1 MATGVPNVSNNDAFA
16 ARNFAIEVDGT
27 MIAQFTE
34 LSGLTSE
41 MDVTELKEN
50 GPDGKLIIKKIP
62 GAHKTPT
69 LTLKRAK
76 NVSMELYKWHKA
88 ALDGKVKEA
97 RKNGSVI
104 LYDYQAGEIAGR
116 ELGRPGV
123 DEVPAGN
130 LAGLVVIENHRA
142 VLSGFLDLAVEGR
155 LVPLVEL
162 HRDVLR
168 SLEGERRR
176 LVRAGDLLDDQLA
189 VGAVLFEL
197 RDIHL
202 GSQPAEL
209 GELRDHRAVN
219 LNREVTGSERIVVGD
234 IRNASCHLSLLIR

>member
-1 MATGVPNVSNNDAFA
+1 MATGVPNVSSNDAFA

-104 LYDYQAGEIAGR
+104 LYDYQAGEIAR
-116 ELGRPGV
+116 WNFMNAWPPKLSTASLT
-123 DEVPAGN
+123 AGSN
-130 LAGLVVIENHRA
+130 A
-142 VLSGFLDLAVEGR
+142 VATHDTHSGM
-155 LVPLVEL
+155 
-162 HRDVLR
+162 
-168 SLEGERRR
+168 
-176 LVRAGDLLDDQLA
+176 
-189 VGAVLFEL
+189 
-197 RDIHL
+197 
-202 GSQPAEL
+202 
-209 GELRDHRAVN
+209 
-219 LNREVTGSERIVVGD
+219 
-234 IRNASCHLSLLIR
+234 